1 MRGLLLVLF
10 LLSGCAGLAYELI
23 WTNTLSLVFG
33 VTSGAITTVL
43 AAFMGG
49 LALGSALL
57 GGWADRTRRPL
68 VLYGVLELLIGVSAL
83 LIPFAFNGVNAV
95 YVALA
100 RTLPEHTWAFVALR
114 YLLCFAAVLVP
125 TALMGGSLP
134 AITRAWVRKSEQIGT
149 GVGALYGA
157 NTLGG
162 VLGVLGTGFLL
173 LRVVGAAAT
182 THLAVSIN
190 LLVGFVALWAA
201 RGMPAA
207 SETAPPA
214 SEAERPQSRAMGS
227 PARFLLIA
235 YGLAG
240 ATALAY
246 QVLWTRILVYF
257 TGQTMY
263 AFSTILASF
272 LIGIA
277 LGSVAI
283 ARISDRIRDRVA
295 AFGLME
301 LGIGIS
307 AAYLL
312 LAIRYVLPL
321 AYQMRGVIPGGEP
334 AARFAM
340 GFALM
345 LFPTFLMG
353 AVMPIVARAY
363 AGEVGRLGRRLG
375 VLYAANTIGCV
386 LGSLVAGFV
395 LLTWIGAQRGVLVV
409 SVVNVLLGLAILLWS
424 RWRRWLKVGVALPAG
439 ALLVGAALLSWSPRP
454 ALVYHPDFT
463 AQGLELLYYR
473 EGAEASLA
481 VMANSVGRKELNI
494 NGSSTAYTEYADVV
508 VHKMLTHVPLLLA
521 EDPKTVLVVGFGLG
535 STAASACR
543 YPVARVDC
551 VELVPEERETAAFF
565 VSDHKNVFDEP
576 AFRFIAA
583 DGRNY
588 LLTTTQ
594 QYDVISFNAI
604 NPSLSPYL
612 YTQEFYQL
620 CRQRLSPR
628 GVVCA
633 WIPTNMK
640 RFDSLAR
647 TFQTVFPHVTLW
659 FCNPFHTVL
668 IATPEPLAID
678 LDDLTR
684 RMSRPSVRADL
695 REVQLDDPI
704 RLLSTLLLDD
714 AGLRQYTSEAPVN
727 RDDLPHVAFD
737 VAHSDQFGVDN
748 LSRMLSLQ
756 ARPWDCL
763 TRPLPESDLARWK
776 RYRESAAD
784 MIAGYALVMATER
797 WQAAMAAYDRALAI
811 SPDDPRLRYLRAT
824 ATAYAC
830 VASPEAFAA
839 PEARREAMDALEAAL
854 EPEEMPA
861 ERFVTSIRVVLALL
875 HLQAGELDEA
885 QAQARALYR
894 FTPPSFESV
903 MLDYAMA
910 QALARTAEE

>member
-1 MRGLLLVLF
+1 
-10 LLSGCAGLAYELI
+10 
-23 WTNTLSLVFG
+23 
-33 VTSGAITTVL
+33 
-43 AAFMGG
+43 MGG
-49 LALGSALL
+49 LALGSAVL
-57 GGWADRTRRPL
+57 GGRADRTRRPL
-68 VLYGVLELLIGVSAL
+68 ALYGVLEVLIGVSAL

-100 RTLPEHTWAFVALR
+100 RALPEHTWAFVALR
-114 YLLCFAAVLVP
+114 YLLCFAVLLVP

-134 AITRAWVRKSEQIGT
+134 AITRAWVRKSEQIGA
-149 GVGALYGA
+149 GVGVLYGA

-173 LRVVGAAAT
+173 LRLVGAANT
-182 THLAVSIN
+182 THLAVGIN

-201 RGMPAA
+201 RAMPAV
-207 SETAPPA
+207 SEAAPPA
-214 SEAERPQSRAMGS
+214 SEAEQSQSSAVGS

-235 YGLAG
+235 YGVAG
-240 ATALAY
+240 ATSLAY
-246 QVLWTRILVYF
+246 EVLWTRILVYF
-257 TGQTMY
+257 TGQTIY

-283 ARISDRIRDRVA
+283 ARVSDRIRDRVA

-312 LAIRYVLPL
+312 LAIRYILPL
-321 AYQMRGVIPGGEP
+321 SYQVRGVIPGGE
-334 AARFAM
+334 ATARFAM
-340 GFALM
+340 SFALM

-375 VLYAANTIGCV
+375 VLYAANTVGCV

-395 LLTWIGAQRGVLVV
+395 LLAWIGAQRGVLVV
-409 SVVNVLLGLAILLWS
+409 SVVNVLLGLGILLWS

-439 ALLVGAALLSWSPRP
+439 ALLVGAAFLSWSPRP
-454 ALVYHPDFT
+454 ALVYHPNFI
-463 AQGLELLYYR
+463 ARGMELLYYR

-494 NGSSTAYTEYADVV
+494 NGVSTAYTEYADVV
-508 VHKMLTHVPLLLA
+508 VHKMLAHVPLLLA

-565 VSDHKNVFDEP
+565 VSDHKNVFDESV
-576 AFRFIAA
+576 FRFIVA
-583 DGRNY
+583 DGRNH

-633 WIPTNMK
+633 WIPTNME

-684 RMSRPSVRADL
+684 RMARPSIGADL
-695 REVQLDDPI
+695 REVQLEDPI

-714 AGLRQYTSEAPVN
+714 AGLRQYTAEAQVN

-737 VAHSDQFGVDN
+737 VALSDQFGIDN
-748 LSRMLSLQ
+748 VSRMLSLQ

-763 TRPLPESDLARWK
+763 TQPLPEAELARWQ
-776 RYRESAAD
+776 RYREAATD
-784 MIAGYALVMATER
+784 MVEGYGLAMATDE
-797 WQAAMAAYDRALAI
+797 WQAAMTAYDRALAI
-811 SPDDPRLRYLRAT
+811 CPDDPRLQYLRAV
-824 ATAYAC
+824 ATAYAWI
-830 VASPEAFAA
+830 ASPESFGA
-839 PEARREAMDALEAAL
+839 PEARQEVMDTLGAAL
-854 EPEEMPA
+854 DPEQMPA

-875 HLQAGELDEA
+875 YLEAGELDEA
-885 QAQARALYR
+885 QAQARALHR
-894 FTPPSFESV
+894 FTPPSFESL

-910 QALARTAEE
+910 QALAREQGSPDPASLPNGRDRGGAPAPGG